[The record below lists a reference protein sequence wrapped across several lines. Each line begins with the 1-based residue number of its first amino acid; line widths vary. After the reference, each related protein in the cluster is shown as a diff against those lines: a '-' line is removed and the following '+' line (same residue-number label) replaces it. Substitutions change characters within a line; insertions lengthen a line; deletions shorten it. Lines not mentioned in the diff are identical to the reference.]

1 MFSARCMV
9 IMSTNELSE
18 SDSMDNRF
26 HHVLNCMVA
35 GIASRYNAKIKSS
48 GTRIRLEDRV

>member
-1 MFSARCMV
+1 MV

-26 HHVLNCMVA
+26 HHVNKDIRDS
-35 GIASRYNAKIKSS
+35 GIPNFYTNEVTWIDRISS
-48 GTRIRLEDRV
+48 E